1 MKKIISLVL
10 AIVIVAVCFV
20 SCGETPVPEETT
32 IDLAEYRVIVPD
44 NHSNAEEEYFNSFYS
59 TLTKKIGKTVGYETD
74 FLNEGLG
81 IVETERE
88 ILIGN
93 TNRKESVM
101 DATEDGNYF
110 EIKYVNK
117 KIVIIAGNPYA
128 LEEALNKFLE
138 SIVNDGSSIIDVLAV
153 KAIKEESTIAYYK
166 ELKGVTLTALG
177 DSYFNYS
184 KDKGTQNRWIDLLA
198 NKYGMKL
205 NNKGIGGSTVS
216 DVEGK
221 NPMVN
226 RLDSLPAKT
235 DIILFEGGA
244 NDRGQG
250 VPLGEDIDS
259 RDKSTYT
266 GAVNYVIDD
275 LQKRYPNALLIC
287 ITPWKVD
294 NADPANGLLSI
305 TTYAKRMLEI
315 CEHRGVVCFDA
326 TNQKVTGVFMNDEGF
341 RMNYCWSKTD
351 IHHLNPEGMKRVF
364 PAFEKFIGEEY
375 AKFLSSK

>member
-1 MKKIISLVL
+1 MKKVIALIL
-10 AIVIVAVCFV
+10 AIVMLACCFA
-20 SCGETPVPEETT
+20 SCGETPEPIETEL
-32 IDLAEYRVIVPD
+32 DLAEYRVIVPD
-44 NHSNAEEEYFNSFYS
+44 NHTNDEEEYFNNFYS
-59 TLTKKIGKTVGYETD
+59 ALTEKIGKSLGFETD

-81 IVETERE
+81 MVETERE

-93 TNRKESVM
+93 TNRKESAM
-101 DATEDGNYF
+101 EATESGNYF

-117 KIVIIAGNPYA
+117 KIVIIAENTYA

-138 SIVNDGSSIIDVLAV
+138 NVVKNGSSVIDVV
-153 KAIKEESTIAYYK
+153 TIKEESTIAYYG
-166 ELKGVTLTALG
+166 ELKGITLTALG

-216 DVEGK
+216 NVEGK

-250 VPLGEDIDS
+250 VPLGEDIES
-259 RDKSTYT
+259 RDINTFT

-275 LQKRYPNALLIC
+275 LQARYPNALLIC
-287 ITPWKVD
+287 ITAWRVD
-294 NADPANGLLSI
+294 NADPANGLLAI
-305 TTYAKRMLEI
+305 TDYAKKMIEI

-351 IHHLNPEGMKRVF
+351 IHHLNPAGMKRVF

-375 AKFLSSK
+375 AKFLSAK

>member
-1 MKKIISLVL
+1 MKKVIALIL
-10 AIVIVAVCFV
+10 AIVMVAVCFV
-20 SCGETPVPEETT
+20 SCGETPVTEETEL
-32 IDLAEYRVIVPD
+32 DLAEYRVIVPD

-59 TLTKKIGKTVGYETD
+59 TLTGKIGKNLDFETD
-74 FLNEGLG
+74 FINEGLG
-81 IVETERE
+81 MVETERE

-93 TNRKESVM
+93 TNRKESTVEE
-101 DATEDGNYF
+101 TESGNSY

-117 KIVIIAGNPYA
+117 KIVINAENIYA
-128 LEEALNKFLE
+128 LEDALNAFLE
-138 SIVNDGSSIIDVLAV
+138 NIVKDGSSTIDVPSV
-153 KAIKEESTIAYYK
+153 KGLSSTTYYK
-166 ELKGVTLTALG
+166 ELKNATLTAFG

-198 NKYGMKL
+198 NKYEMKL

-216 DVEGK
+216 NVEGK

-226 RLDSLPAKT
+226 RLDTLPAKT

-250 VPLGEDIDS
+250 VPLGEDIES
-259 RDKSTYT
+259 RDINTFT

-275 LQKRYPNALLIC
+275 LQERYPEALLIC
-287 ITPWKVD
+287 ITAWKVD

-305 TTYAKRMLEI
+305 TDYAKRMLEI

-326 TNQKVTGVFMNDEGF
+326 TNQRVTGVFMNDELF
-341 RMNYCWSKTD
+341 RANYCWSKTD